1 MIGSASRHRFRV
13 VHPMERL
20 RYVARS
26 GGGDPASVVVDTV
39 EALRSLSPGPGE
51 LVSVCRNLVDRAVA
65 CGPLWWLCSH
75 LLADPDAL
83 ATAWDLVDVIADD
96 PSADVLANALPSD
109 ATVVTIGNPP
119 VTAAALCRRGDLA
132 VLAVDAGHATNSLV
146 RRLDRCDVESTV
158 IAPEAMLSAIRRADV
173 VIVEADACS
182 SDLVVAT
189 TGSGLA
195 AIAADHVGVP
205 VWLVAGRGR
214 RLPGRYVDAIAARC
228 EDDVESFPVRLVT
241 NVAGPDGVR
250 AHEPGLLASECP
262 LAPELVSTKS
272 RDKP

>member
-1 MIGSASRHRFRV
+1 
-13 VHPMERL
+13 MERL

-26 GGGDPASVVVDTV
+26 GGGDPSSVVVDTV

-51 LVSVCRNLVDRAVA
+51 LVTVCRNLVDRAVA

-83 ATAWDLVDVIADD
+83 TTAWDLADVIADD
-96 PSADVLANALPSD
+96 PTSDLLADAFPSD

-119 VTAAALCRRGDLA
+119 TTAVALCRRGDLA

-158 IAPEAMLSAIRRADV
+158 VAPEAMLSAICRADV
-173 VIVEADACS
+173 VVVEADACS

-195 AIAADHVGVP
+195 AIAAAHVGVP

-228 EDDVESFPVRLVT
+228 EDDIESFPVHLAT
-241 NVAGPDGVR
+241 TVAGPDGVR
-250 AHEPGLLASECP
+250 ALEAGLLAPECP
-262 LAPELVSTKS
+262 LALELIPTKAG
-272 RDKP
+272 DEQ